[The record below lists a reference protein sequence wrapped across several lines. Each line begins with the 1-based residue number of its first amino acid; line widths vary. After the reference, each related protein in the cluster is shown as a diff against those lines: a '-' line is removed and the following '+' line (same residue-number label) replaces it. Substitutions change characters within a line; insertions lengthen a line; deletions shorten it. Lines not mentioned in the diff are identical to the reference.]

1 MGKIIKKFYSKIL
14 IIYVYT
20 LIAQIISLTE
30 PYLLGRAI
38 DGIFSKQYLF
48 IIILFAAFLLEGF
61 FVYKRL
67 VFDTKVFVEIE
78 KEIILD
84 YLKQNTSSSCSARV
98 ARADMTHSIIGFLEN
113 DLQYFVI
120 SVINMVGSL
129 FFIYAASP
137 ITGVVVTGGFFS
149 VLLITWFFYSKIMQS
164 NRISNNIA
172 ERKVDVIQTYD
183 IAKIEDFY
191 NRRKKVVISAST
203 IQGKN
208 WASLSFTRSSFLIMA
223 IVVSTHNALGL
234 TQGEAVMIYSYVNN
248 FLASLFSIPIASNVL
263 SRMKDVTR
271 RLNED

>member
-248 FLASLFSIPIASNVL
+248 FLASLFSIPIASNVI

>member
-1 MGKIIKKFYSKIL
+1 MGKVIQKFYSKIL

-149 VLLITWFFYSKIMQS
+149 VLLITWLFYSKIMQS

-172 ERKVDVIQTYD
+172 ERKVDVIQSYD
-183 IAKIEDFY
+183 IGKIEDFY

-248 FLASLFSIPIASNVL
+248 FLASLFSIPIASNVI